1 MRAVVKA
8 AFAYFA
14 VAFAAG
20 FVLGAIREIVV
31 VPRLGGLV
39 AVAAE
44 VPIMLTISW
53 IAARAIVVRVAVPP
67 DLMSRLA
74 MGGLAFGLLQAAEI
88 ALASA
93 FGLPPAAYLAA
104 LTTPRGA
111 LGSAAQVVFAL
122 LPALVAR
129 DAARR

>member
-1 MRAVVKA
+1 MPVVKA
-8 AFAYFA
+8 GIAYFA

-20 FVLGAIREIVV
+20 FGLGAFREIVV
-31 VPRLGGLV
+31 VPHLGGLA

-53 IAARAIVVRVAVPP
+53 IGAGAFVRRFAVPP

-74 MGGLAFGLLQAAEI
+74 MGGLAFALLQAAEL

-93 FGLPPAAYLAA
+93 FGTSPGAHLASLA
-104 LTTPRGA
+104 TARGA
-111 LGSAAQVVFAL
+111 LGFAAQVVFAL
-122 LPALVAR
+122 FPALLGR
-129 DAARR
+129 DAPRR